1 MMNTKLVEMNTAQ
14 PTIIIEQNGQPTTVV
29 MSYDYY
35 QGLLDQLQ
43 KWKPLAATDPFQ
55 QASTQFWNNL
65 SLNELSSVRPVHD
78 IDELLGPEP
87 PEEEESADEFI
98 ADIRQWRK
106 EPDFQSLY
114 ACKIGLFSFL
124 GQRRGKII

>member
-43 KWKPLAATDPFQ
+43 KWKPPAATDPLE

-106 EPDFQSLY
+106 EDSVWE
-114 ACKIGLFSFL
+114 
-124 GQRRGKII
+124 